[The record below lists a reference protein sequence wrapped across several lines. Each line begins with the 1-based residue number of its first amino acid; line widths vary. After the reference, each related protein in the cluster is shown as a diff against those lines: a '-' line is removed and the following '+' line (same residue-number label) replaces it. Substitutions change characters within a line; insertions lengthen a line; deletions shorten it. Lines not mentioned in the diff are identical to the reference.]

1 MQARRHPH
9 ICHDIKF
16 LTGLLALQ
24 FRIILCPAVQ
34 EICLV
39 TVSCVETRPVP
50 QGTAHLPPPPKKTP
64 PPPPCPHPTAPSP
77 VLSEHSLCK
86 KCLCP
91 PDSSPF
97 PTLRVPVAFEGV
109 LGQRHVR
116 VPPNLLA
123 EVDANTSHGVNKFV
137 KSTALKSD
145 GENVSST
152 PEQTL
157 TPTLSLLSSK
167 MGVRLLH

>member
-1 MQARRHPH
+1 MKYPNPAPVSPPNSAVPCALRALSLQEVPLPAPH
-9 ICHDIKF
+9 
-16 LTGLLALQ
+16 
-24 FRIILCPAVQ
+24 
-34 EICLV
+34 
-39 TVSCVETRPVP
+39 
-50 QGTAHLPPPPKKTP
+50 
-64 PPPPCPHPTAPSP
+64 
-77 VLSEHSLCK
+77 
-86 KCLCP
+86 
-91 PDSSPF
+91 SSPF

-109 LGQRHVR
+109 LGQRHVQ